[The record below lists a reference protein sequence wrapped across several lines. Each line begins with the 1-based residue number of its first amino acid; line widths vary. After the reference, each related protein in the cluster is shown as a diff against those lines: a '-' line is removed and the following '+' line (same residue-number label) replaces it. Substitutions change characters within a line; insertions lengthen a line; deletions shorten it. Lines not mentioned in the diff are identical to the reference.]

1 MRHRSWPFVL
11 SGLLAA
17 APAPAAIF
25 TVGADGACT
34 HGSLLSAISAAAT
47 NGPALDEIRLATN
60 LAYNS
65 IIAPIAGHS
74 VIVRGGYSD
83 CADPVAS
90 GRTTVRGTTAGQN
103 GTFATSGTA
112 ATFTLELENLELREG
127 GNATR
132 RGGALRIEGEFGV
145 TLRNTVVT
153 DNFAARGGGIYIDG
167 SDGAGITI
175 DATSIVSNNIAGVS
189 GGGVYCQD
197 GGRVLLQG
205 LILAN
210 TAQDGGSD
218 PVESGNG
225 GGVALY
231 GCAMTQQRSTG
242 FRGVLA
248 NTALRHGGGYYV
260 RNGGDVFVTGDST
273 DPAKVTDNVAGDTGG
288 GIAVNDQLTPQITS
302 SMAIGNAWV
311 ERNRAPTGAGIGL
324 VSGGNVSMFRTL
336 ASATCHDATYCSSL
350 SLNEPPAGGLGFGC
364 AAFVGPAGEL
374 RIYGTRVEENCES
387 EGGWAFRQR
396 SDSILLVESS
406 VVANNG
412 EGDPFFIDNFF
423 SGELVVA
430 WSTIAGHYPSQRI
443 GMFGVAADGMSSGTL
458 RVYGTILAEPFQQLV
473 VARGIGGVL
482 PPMTYDFDCL
492 VVPTSFTQSVTPIRS
507 VEMAAP
513 YGMVNPA
520 AGNFRLASGSALPVD
535 WCDASRGARVSGD
548 ADGVTT
554 LYDAPRPNQFGAHDV
569 GAYEFVVPAL
579 PDPLF
584 ANGFE

>member
-1 MRHRSWPFVL
+1 MRHRCWSVLL
-11 SGLLAA
+11 SGLLVASSSAA
-17 APAPAAIF
+17 AVF
-25 TVGADGACT
+25 TVGGDGACT
-34 HGSLLSAISAAAT
+34 HGNLLAAISAAAT
-47 NGPALDEIRLATN
+47 NGPALDEIRVATN
-60 LAYNS
+60 LTYNA
-65 IIAPIAGHS
+65 IVAPIAGHS
-74 VIVRGGYSD
+74 VTVRGGYSD

-90 GRTTVRGTTAGQN
+90 GRTVIRGTTAGQN
-103 GTFATSGTA
+103 GTFSTSGTA
-112 ATFTLELENLELREG
+112 ATYTLDLENLELREG

-132 RGGALRIEGEFGV
+132 RGGALRVEGSFGV
-145 TLRNTVVT
+145 TLRNSVVT
-153 DNFAARGGGIYIDG
+153 DNFAARGGGVYIDG

-175 DATSIVSNNIAGVS
+175 DAASTISNNIAGVS

-197 GGRVLLQG
+197 NGRVLLQG

-225 GGVALY
+225 GGAALY
-231 GCAMTQQRSTG
+231 GCAMTQQRSSG

-260 RNGGDVFVTGDST
+260 RNGGDVFVTGDGI

-288 GIAVNDQLTPQITS
+288 GIAVNDQLVPPIVSAVTIGS
-302 SMAIGNAWV
+302 SWV

-324 VSGGNVSMFRTL
+324 VSGGNVSMFRTN
-336 ASATCHDATYCSSL
+336 AAATCHDATYCSSL
-350 SLNEPPAGGLGFGC
+350 SLNEPPPGGLGFGC
-364 AAFVGPAGEL
+364 AAFAGPGSEL
-374 RIYGTRVEENCES
+374 RVHGTRVEENCES
-387 EGGWAFRQR
+387 EAGWAFRQR
-396 SDSILLVESS
+396 SDSIVLVESS

-412 EGDPFFIDNFF
+412 SNDPFFIDNFF

-430 WSTIAGHYPSQRI
+430 WSTVSGHYPSQRV
-443 GMFGVAADGMSSGTL
+443 GMFGVGADGMSDGTL
-458 RVYGTILAEPFQQLV
+458 RVYGTILAEPFQQIV
-473 VARGIGGVL
+473 VARGIGGQL
-482 PPMTYDFDCL
+482 PPMTFDFDCL
-492 VVPTSFTQSVTPIRS
+492 VVPTSFTQSLTPIRS
-507 VEMAAP
+507 VELAAP
-513 YGMVNPA
+513 YGMIDPA

-554 LYDAPRPNQFGAHDV
+554 VYDAPRANQFGTYDI
-569 GAYEFVVPAL
+569 GAYELVVPAL